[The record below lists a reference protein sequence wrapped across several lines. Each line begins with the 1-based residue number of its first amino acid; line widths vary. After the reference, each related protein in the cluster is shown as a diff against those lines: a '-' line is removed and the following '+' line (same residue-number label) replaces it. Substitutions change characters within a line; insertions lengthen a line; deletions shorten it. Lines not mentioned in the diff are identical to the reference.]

1 LAAVFGNEN
10 EITAAIFN
18 QDLAESKD
26 WQAAPNVRRRVV
38 GSLDELPEASFD
50 YVVGTAILC
59 HDRFM
64 QNLEA
69 LYRLLKPGGQIL
81 FFEQN
86 LRNPG
91 KSVFPAIGR
100 WCGNAP
106 CQIGIRKTSFRDSAR
121 QLGFRDV
128 EVVPYDIIHPLLPE
142 ACAQRGAERRIHCG
156 TRTCFAGPLRHVL
169 SLGAETG
176 RPTGST
182 CS

>member
-1 LAAVFGNEN
+1 MFGNEN

-86 LRNPG
+86 LRKEDGP
-91 KSVFPAIGR
+91 FPSGDK
-100 WCGNAP
+100 
-106 CQIGIRKTSFRDSAR
+106 KTEDSSWKFFE
-121 QLGFRDV
+121 G
-128 EVVPYDIIHPLLPE
+128 
-142 ACAQRGAERRIHCG
+142 
-156 TRTCFAGPLRHVL
+156 
-169 SLGAETG
+169 
-176 RPTGST
+176 
-182 CS
+182 